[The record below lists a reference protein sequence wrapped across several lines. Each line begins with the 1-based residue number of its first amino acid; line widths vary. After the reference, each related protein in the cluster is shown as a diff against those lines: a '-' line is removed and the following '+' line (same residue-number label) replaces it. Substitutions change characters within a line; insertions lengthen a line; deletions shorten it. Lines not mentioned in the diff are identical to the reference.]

1 MIPDT
6 VLKLGDISFA
16 SFEVP
21 ESIRFGG
28 SQSMSVKKLI
38 GGKRIIDIMGP
49 DDLPPSWSG
58 VFFGPSASSR
68 AQFLDSMRAGGQ
80 QQKLTWGTF
89 SYLVVIHEFEADCQ
103 RLNRISYRIVCE
115 VITNDTN
122 PPPSVPPPPIDQAL
136 QTDFNSAQG
145 LGGLIGDDT
154 LSGLLG
160 GLDTA
165 ISAVSSFA
173 NAAQSTI
180 NSVLLPLNAVQQRVG
195 TLMTAS
201 ELTLQN
207 TSTFGGVL
215 PNTPFSQVAGKLTGQ
230 TNTALQMTNL
240 VQLQGVTGRMGANL
254 VAINSPQATVTTA
267 GGNLFNIANQQ
278 YGDATAWT
286 AIARA
291 NGTTDP
297 FIDGIATLKIPPRPD
312 QSGGVLND

>member
-1 MIPDT
+1 MTPDT
-6 VLKLGDISFA
+6 VLQLGDVSFA
-16 SFEVP
+16 DMEVP

-28 SQSMSVKKLI
+28 SQAMSVKKLI
-38 GGKRIIDIMGP
+38 GGKRVIDVMGP

-58 VFFGPSASSR
+58 VFFGPSASAR
-68 AQFLDSMRAGGQ
+68 AQFLDSLRSGGK

-89 SYLVVIHEFEADCQ
+89 SYLVVIHEFEADYQ
-103 RLNRISYRIVCE
+103 RSNRIPYHIVCE
-115 VITNDTN
+115 VAANDTS

-136 QTDFNSAQG
+136 QSDFNTASG
-145 LGGLIGDDT
+145 LGGIIGDDT
-154 LSGLLG
+154 LSGLLD

-165 ISAVSSFA
+165 ISGVSSFA

-215 PNTPFSQVAGKLTGQ
+215 PNTPFAQVASKLTGQ
-230 TNTALQMTNL
+230 TNMALQMTSL

-254 VAINSPQATVTTA
+254 VGINSPQASVTTA

-297 FIDGIATLKIPPRPD
+297 FIDGIATLKIPPRAD
-312 QSGGVLND
+312 QAGGILNA